1 MYIFIMRHGEAE
13 QLLDQVDK
21 QRNLTLHGERQA
33 EGAGRWLK
41 SFIKSDLEL
50 ALVSP
55 FVRTQQTYNA
65 LSRHIKVRQSK
76 VCDDLVPSGSAQL
89 VHDYIDVLVADKTV
103 SHSLL
108 LVSHMPI
115 VSYLLDSL
123 LNQQQSR
130 LFATA
135 AIAVVDYDVESASGK
150 LLHLFHPD

>member
-13 QLLDQVDK
+13 QLLNQVDK
-21 QRNLTLHGERQA
+21 QRNLTLHGETQA
-33 EGAGRWLK
+33 EAAGRWMK
-41 SFIKSDLEL
+41 SFTKNDIEL

-55 FVRTQQTYNA
+55 FLRTQQTYNA
-65 LSRHIKVRQSK
+65 LSRYVTVTDSM
-76 VCDDLVPSGSAQL
+76 VCDDLVPSGNAQL
-89 VHDYIDVLVADKTV
+89 VHDYIDVLIADKTV
-103 SHSLL
+103 SQNLL

-135 AIAVVDYDVESASGK
+135 AIAVVEYHVDSSTGQ
-150 LLHLFHPD
+150 LLHFYHSD